1 MATKGQ
7 YQKMEDRLERL
18 SIPEPNSGCWLWTGG
33 FDDRGHPFKPYGRI
47 WVRGSSI
54 VAHRASW
61 LTYRGKIPDGM
72 LVCHKCDTPLCI
84 NPDHL
89 FLGTHK
95 ENTDDM
101 ISKGRDDS
109 TRIARRGASSNF
121 AKLTPAQ
128 VLSIRADPRLQRFIA
143 KDYGISQPCVSL
155 IKRFK
160 NWSSLNGNA

>member
-1 MATKGQ
+1 MAAKGQ
-7 YQKMEDRLERL
+7 YQKMEDRLERF

-33 FDDRGHPFKPYGRI
+33 FDDRGHPFEPYGRI

-54 VAHRASW
+54 AAHRASW
-61 LTYRGKIPDGM
+61 LTYRGEIPEGM

-89 FLGTHK
+89 FLDTHK
-95 ENTDDM
+95 GNTRDM

-109 TRIARRGASSNF
+109 TRISRRGESSNF
-121 AKLTPAQ
+121 AKLTPVQ
-128 VLSIRADPRLQRFIA
+128 VLSIRADPRFQRVIA

-160 NWSSLNGNA
+160 NWSSLNGDA